1 MENSRNMKKIL
12 FALLLLC
19 TSCTSNEELAHF
31 EYTHD
36 EYCVMF
42 AFMEELHESGLFDI
56 AEPEKPSFDEM
67 MMVAGP
73 IIMSD
78 TFGDTLAEGDCL
90 DVYLLMYRYFSELYP
105 EASVTKYLN
114 YILTNEMY

>member
-1 MENSRNMKKIL
+1 MKKIL
-12 FALLLLC
+12 FAVLILC
-19 TSCTSNEELAHF
+19 TACINNEETYF

-36 EYCVMF
+36 EYCTMF

-56 AEPEKPSFDEM
+56 PEPEKPSFDEM

-78 TFGDTLAEGDCL
+78 TFGDTLAEGNCL
-90 DVYLLMYRYFSELYP
+90 EVYLLMYRYFSTLYP
-105 EASVTKYLN
+105 EASVTKYLS
-114 YILTNEMY
+114 YILTNELY

>member
-1 MENSRNMKKIL
+1 MKKIL
-12 FALLLLC
+12 FAVLLLC
-19 TSCTSNEELAHF
+19 TACTNNEETHF

-36 EYCVMF
+36 EYCTMF

-56 AEPEKPSFDEM
+56 PEPEKPSFDEM

-78 TFGDTLAEGDCL
+78 NFGDTLAEGNCL
-90 DVYLLMYRYFSELYP
+90 EVYLLMYRYFSELYP
-105 EASVTKYLN
+105 KASVTKYLS
-114 YILTNEMY
+114 YILTNELY

>member
-1 MENSRNMKKIL
+1 MKKIL
-12 FALLLLC
+12 FAVLILC
-19 TSCTSNEELAHF
+19 TACTNNEETHF

-56 AEPEKPSFDEM
+56 PEPEKPSFDEM

-90 DVYLLMYRYFSELYP
+90 EVYLLMYRYFSVLYP
-105 EASVTKYLN
+105 KASVTKYLS
-114 YILTNEMY
+114 YILTNELY

>member
-1 MENSRNMKKIL
+1 MKKIL
-12 FALLLLC
+12 FAVLILC
-19 TSCTSNEELAHF
+19 TACTNNEETYF

-42 AFMEELHESGLFDI
+42 AFMEELHESGLFDV
-56 AEPEKPSFDEM
+56 AEPEEPTYDEM
-67 MMVAGP
+67 MLIAAP

-90 DVYLLMYRYFSELYP
+90 DVYLLMYRYFSTLYP

-114 YILTNEMY
+114 YILTNELY

>member
-1 MENSRNMKKIL
+1 MKKIL
-12 FALLLLC
+12 FAVLILC
-19 TSCTSNEELAHF
+19 TACTNNEETHF
-31 EYTHD
+31 GYTHD
-36 EYCVMF
+36 EYCTMF

-56 AEPEKPSFDEM
+56 PEPEKPSFDEM
-67 MMVAGP
+67 MRTAGP

-105 EASVTKYLN
+105 KTSVTKYLSC
-114 YILTNEMY
+114 ILTNELY

>member
-1 MENSRNMKKIL
+1 MKKLL

-19 TSCTSNEELAHF
+19 TSCTSNEETHF

-56 AEPEKPSFDEM
+56 AEPEDPTFDEM

-73 IIMSD
+73 IIILQCIGFSLQVSIRMAD
-78 TFGDTLAEGDCL
+78 NLCL
-90 DVYLLMYRYFSELYP
+90 KVSLL
-105 EASVTKYLN
+105 
-114 YILTNEMY
+114 ILVHFIS